1 MFLAR
6 NSNADSPMLVIYN
19 PTAGRRRAQLLWQV
33 LDLLVHNGVRVDV
46 AQTTRAGDARALA
59 QAAAANQISLVV
71 AAGGD
76 GTIAEVANGLAGS
89 ESRLG
94 IIPLGTA
101 NVLAN
106 EFGLNKP
113 AREVAAALAFGRRRR
128 LWPGR
133 AITSDGCRL
142 FVQMLGVGF
151 DAHVVHRLSPFLKR
165 HLGRGAYVAQTLQ
178 ELPRYRFQP
187 MLLRLDG
194 KEVQAFSA
202 IVSKGRFYGG
212 RFVLAPAA
220 CPGEPGFWVTLFET
234 GGPFSAML
242 YGAALPF
249 DLLPKTPGVRLYR
262 AAQVEFLGNATLPAQ
277 ADGDAAGPAPLCITD
292 APNPIEVVVGA

>member
-1 MFLAR
+1 
-6 NSNADSPMLVIYN
+6 
-19 PTAGRRRAQLLWQV
+19 LLWRV
-33 LDLLVHNGVRVDV
+33 LDVLLHNGIRVEV
-46 AQTTRAGDARALA
+46 AETTRAGDARTLA
-59 QAAAANQISLVV
+59 QAAATAGTSLIV

-89 ESRLG
+89 QSRLG

-106 EFGLNKP
+106 ELGLHKP
-113 AREVAAALAFGRRRR
+113 AGEVAAALAFGRRRR

-151 DAHVVHRLSPFLKR
+151 DAHVVHRLSPFMKR
-165 HLGRGAYVAQTLQ
+165 HLGRGAYVAQTMR

-187 MLLRLDG
+187 LRLRLDG
-194 KEVQAFSA
+194 KDEQAFSA

-220 CPGEPGFWVTLFET
+220 RPGEPGFSVTLFEV
-234 GGPFSAML
+234 GGPFFTML

-249 DLLPKTPGVRLYR
+249 DLLPKTPGVRLCR
-262 AAQVEFLGNATLPAQ
+262 ATQVEFLGNTPVLAQ
-277 ADGDAAGPAPLCITD
+277 ADGDAAGPAPLCVTD
-292 APNPIEVVVGA
+292 APHPIEVVVGA

>member
-1 MFLAR
+1 
-6 NSNADSPMLVIYN
+6 VE
-19 PTAGRRRAQLLWQV
+19 
-33 LDLLVHNGVRVDV
+33 V
-46 AQTTRAGDARALA
+46 AETTRAGDAQAMARAA
-59 QAAAANQISLVV
+59 SAGGASLVV

-106 EFGLNKP
+106 ELGLNKS

-133 AITSDGCRL
+133 AVTNDGCRL

-151 DAHVVHRLSPFLKR
+151 DAQVVHRLPPFMKR
-165 HLGRGAYVAQTLQ
+165 HLGRSAYVAQSLR
-178 ELPRYRFQP
+178 ELARYRFQP
-187 MLLRLDG
+187 LQLRLDG
-194 KEVQAFSA
+194 EDVRAFSA
-202 IVSKGRFYGG
+202 IVTKGRFYGG
-212 RFVLAPAA
+212 RFLLAPAA
-220 CPGEPGFWVTLFET
+220 KCEEPGFSVALFEA
-234 GGPFSAML
+234 GGRLPAML

-249 DLLPKTPGVRLYR
+249 DLLPKTPGVRLRR
-262 AAQVEFLGNATLPAQ
+262 AAHVEFLGNTAVLAQ
-277 ADGDAAGPAPLCITD
+277 ADGDAAGLVPLCVTD
-292 APNPIEVVVGA
+292 APNPIEVVVGV